1 MKGGN
6 RFILRFAFRTVTERA
21 RPLETRSPC
30 PTIANRHGSGEFAV
44 KIQAHV
50 IVTNSY
56 RAGAPCYSSQPFCE
70 GRSRVQI
77 CSDVV
82 AAVSMARLRG
92 SPPLLHVLRVG
103 KITR

>member
-30 PTIANRHGSGEFAV
+30 PTIANRHGSGEFAA

-56 RAGAPCYSSQPFCE
+56 RAGA
-70 GRSRVQI
+70 RVI
-77 CSDVV
+77 VLSHFAKDARVFRY
-82 AAVSMARLRG
+82 AAV
-92 SPPLLHVLRVG
+92 LLLLLAWPAFEEVHLAQP
-103 KITR
+103 